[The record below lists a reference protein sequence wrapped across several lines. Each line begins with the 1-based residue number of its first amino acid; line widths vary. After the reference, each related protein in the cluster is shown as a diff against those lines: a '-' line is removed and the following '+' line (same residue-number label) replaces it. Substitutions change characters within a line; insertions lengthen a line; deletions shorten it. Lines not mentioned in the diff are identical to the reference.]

1 MQPSDLPVHLRGDL
15 DTSSVAEALQLIT
28 DAIAA
33 ATGRAVM
40 IDLAEVTFADSS
52 ALGML
57 LDAKVRAQRQGH
69 ELMLMN
75 VPKQLQRV
83 LEITKLDEVFESDRS
98 AHIGGEASE
107 SA

>member
-1 MQPSDLPVHLRGDL
+1 MQPSDSPVHLRGDL
-15 DTSSVAEALQLIT
+15 DTSSVGDALQLLT

-33 ATGRAVM
+33 ATGRVVM

-57 LDAKVRAQRQGH
+57 LDAKERAESQGH
-69 ELMLMN
+69 ALMLIN

-83 LEITKLDEVFESDRS
+83 LEITKLDEVFETEGGTDI
-98 AHIGGEASE
+98 AGEASE